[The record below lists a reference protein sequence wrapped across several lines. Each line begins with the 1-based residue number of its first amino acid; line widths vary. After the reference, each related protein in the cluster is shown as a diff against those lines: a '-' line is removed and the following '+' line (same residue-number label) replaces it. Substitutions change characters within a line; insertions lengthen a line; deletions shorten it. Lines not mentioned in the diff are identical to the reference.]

1 VGRDTQAPLSEI
13 GPNQSGEHMAPEWP
27 RMPESSTHAELTLW
41 VVNEWRCEF
50 WLVDGTPSLRLFMH
64 ERLAIE
70 IEILPHHDAMALAD
84 RWKTLVT
91 ERPRPTD

>member
-1 VGRDTQAPLSEI
+1 
-13 GPNQSGEHMAPEWP
+13 MAPERQ
-27 RMPESSTHAELTLW
+27 RMPQWSTHAELTLW

-50 WLVDGTPSLRLFMH
+50 WVVDGTPRLRLFTH

-70 IEILPHHDAMALAD
+70 INILPHHDAMALAD

-91 ERPRPTD
+91 EGSRPTD